1 MTQPTRRDPSEAGA
15 SADHSDPAR
24 KIPEQ
29 RHDSTASGDAHND
42 VGEDNHRAK
51 KGEQSPED
59 FIRR

>member
-1 MTQPTRRDPSEAGA
+1 MTQPTRRDPPDAGA
-15 SADHSDPAR
+15 SAGHADPHH

-29 RHDSTASGDAHND
+29 RHDSTAGGDARSD

-51 KGEQSPED
+51 KGEQTAED